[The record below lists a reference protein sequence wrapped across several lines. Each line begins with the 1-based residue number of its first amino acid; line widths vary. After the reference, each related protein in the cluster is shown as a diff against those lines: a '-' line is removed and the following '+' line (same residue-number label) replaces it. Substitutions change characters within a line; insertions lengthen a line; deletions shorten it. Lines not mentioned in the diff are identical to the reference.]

1 MFFQNKKFQS
11 KPDTMEV
18 MVGVFLLL
26 SSVAA
31 QPAAP
36 LVSAE
41 ARARITLP
49 LDSKGFS
56 MVLSSQQP
64 RLEDVAEPNLVG
76 AFGVGFDTYNPK
88 ETDIFNA
95 NGNIYDRPQR
105 EVSLHWNGVELA
117 NKLSPVEIKSI
128 NPQEFRVAVTS
139 VLGGSN
145 VSVFIGR
152 TAVYD
157 KHFVPFL
164 KPLADAWHVAGAGGS
179 VSAKAGRAA
188 KVEQVKK
195 VKVFE
200 DQLNDAGRHKFSQIV
215 QLPSDVS
222 KVGRIVATLKLGATP
237 KGIDPWDRYATLY
250 LKDDAGQR
258 FEVVR
263 CITPYRKGWTWTT
276 DVTHLLPL
284 LQGSKEFT
292 WECETWGEGWLI
304 SFDLDYFD
312 GPLKLRPS
320 EVKPLW
326 QDSYELGTGKPLPKP
341 VTYSLGKVKK
351 AEVFTIVTG
360 HGMSPNSD
368 NAAEFLPLWRK
379 LMVNDKVYQNNLWK
393 EDNYLN
399 PCRPQGGTWKFDRA
413 GWAPGSVVEPWRVDV
428 TKDLTPSTKFGYEI
442 QPYVNKTPADG
453 NPARH
458 IIDSV
463 LVLFN

>member
-1 MFFQNKKFQS
+1 
-11 KPDTMEV
+11 
-18 MVGVFLLL
+18 MVGAIFLL
-26 SSVAA
+26 SSFAG
-31 QPAAP
+31 QPAAS
-36 LVSAE
+36 LASSE
-41 ARARITLP
+41 ARAKIALP

-64 RLEDVAEPNLVG
+64 RLEDEAEPSLIG

-88 ETDIFNA
+88 ESNPFNA

-117 NKLSPVEIKSI
+117 NKLSPVEIKSSS
-128 NPQEFRVAVTS
+128 PQDFRVQITS
-139 VLGGSN
+139 VLGGST
-145 VSVFIGR
+145 VSVFIGK

-164 KPLADAWHVAGAGGS
+164 KPLANSWHMVGAGGTLA
-179 VSAKAGRAA
+179 AKAGRTA
-188 KVEQVKK
+188 KAEKSAK
-195 VKVFE
+195 INVFK
-200 DQLNDAGRHKFSQIV
+200 DQLNDAGQHRFSQKV
-215 QLPSDVS
+215 QLPNDLS
-222 KVGRIVATLKLGATP
+222 KVGRIIATLKLGPTP
-237 KGIDPWDRYATLY
+237 KGIDPWDRFATLY
-250 LKDDAGQR
+250 LKDDSGQK

-263 CITPYRKGWTWTT
+263 CITPYRKGWTWTS

-292 WECETWGEGWLI
+292 WECETWGEGWLV

-312 GPLKLRPS
+312 GPLKLRPT

-326 QDSYELGTGKPLPKP
+326 QNSYEIGTGKPLPKP
-341 VTYSLGKVKK
+341 LSYSLGKVKK
-351 AEVFTIVTG
+351 AEVYTTVTG

-379 LMVNDKVYQNNLWK
+379 LSVNQKVYQNNLWK

-399 PCRPQGGTWKFDRA
+399 PCRPQGGTWKYDRA
-413 GWAPGSVVEPWRVDV
+413 GWAPGSVVDPWRVDV
-428 TKDLTPSTKFGYEI
+428 TKDLSESSRFSYEI
-442 QPYVNKTPADG
+442 QPYTNKTPADG

-458 IIDSV
+458 IIESV
-463 LVLFN
+463 LVVYR